1 MSGAMAGILPS
12 VLSPILGSEKA
23 SQYSPILQQAF
34 QKYKSGGYKNSK
46 EDLLRAIKEAGLS
59 KRQLQG
65 MMSVLD
71 NPMAQNIFN
80 RISPGLSN
88 GLQTLGKEMSND
100 INAGN
105 DAPVNQGGG
114 TQSMFPP
121 LKKR

>member
-12 VLSPILGSEKA
+12 VLSPILGPEKA
-23 SQYSPILQQAF
+23 NQYSPILQQAF

-71 NPMAQNIFN
+71 SPVAQNIFN

-88 GLQTLGKEMSND
+88 GLQTLGKEMSSD
-100 INAGN
+100 INVGN